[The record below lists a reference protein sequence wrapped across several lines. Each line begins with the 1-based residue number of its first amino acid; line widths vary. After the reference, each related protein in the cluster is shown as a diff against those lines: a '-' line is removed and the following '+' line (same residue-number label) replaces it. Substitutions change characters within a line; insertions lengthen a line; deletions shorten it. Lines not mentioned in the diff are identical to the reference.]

1 MMGASPTADI
11 RQTDPLAPAN
21 IILFLALLAL
31 MPLMGTLFG
40 YGSQAEQLPI
50 VERLRDPNFLTGD
63 FYVNSA
69 AQFGPRIYYA
79 HVLAWLHDILPLPLI
94 THSLAVL
101 CNFALASVT
110 YYAATR
116 LLYTNA
122 LGGLLAAVFVVTN
135 GSFSLG
141 LAGYLRFE
149 SFQPANPA
157 IPLALIGMVLLIK
170 LQPFWALGP
179 LILSALAHPLI
190 GMEIAL
196 IAYCAIGLSILLRP
210 PEAGVLRSFA
220 PAVVSG
226 FLFAIAMYLV
236 WILPMSGTNAIR
248 MSDTEFFET
257 LAQFRSP
264 HHYLGLSFPQLSW
277 MQALAFVGCAGIVL
291 ALHQFRHGFSR
302 EVLAL
307 SLAALIVLALCAV
320 SLWFVDMMQ
329 SRLWVTAQVFR
340 MLMVVKWVGLLAFG
354 WLVADWIDRD
364 RLAGITMAGC
374 LALATADAQPYA
386 IVFALISAGALVLGP
401 RWVSGPVWSVIRW
414 AGLGVLIL
422 MSVAAQYRYGLTQQ
436 SLRALLALAALALI
450 AAPRPGKP
458 IGAALATLLVAVTL
472 TTTALT
478 REKGLWGLNALQAQ
492 LVWADLTGDNFEI
505 SRAASELSPPDAI
518 WLVPPDFESFRIIS
532 GRAIVVDHTSIPF
545 DDAAMREWRTRM
557 EAVHGPINSGGF
569 TALREMARNYRNGID
584 WIAVAQRY
592 GADYAVLYAET
603 PWPGAVLFENSSF
616 KAVRLNGPEQ

>member
-1 MMGASPTADI
+1 MRTSPVTGT
-11 RQTDPLAPAN
+11 RQTDPLLPAD
-21 IILFLALLAL
+21 IVLFLALLAL

-40 YGSQAEQLPI
+40 YGSQAEQFPI
-50 VERLRDPNFLTGD
+50 VERLRDPDFLAGD

-79 HVLAWLHDILPLPLI
+79 HVLAWMQDILPLPLI
-94 THSLAVL
+94 THGLAVL

-116 LLYTNA
+116 LLHTNA

-170 LQPFWALGP
+170 LRPFWALGP

-196 IAYCAIGLSILLRP
+196 IAYCATGLAILLRP
-210 PEAGVLRSFA
+210 PEAGILRGLA
-220 PAVVSG
+220 PAVASG
-226 FLFAIAMYLV
+226 FLFAVAMYLV
-236 WILPMSGTNAIR
+236 WILPMSGTNTVR
-248 MSDTEFFET
+248 MSDTEFFQT

-277 MQALAFVGCAGIVL
+277 MQALAFVGCSGIVL
-291 ALHQFRHGFSR
+291 AFRQFRHGLSR

-307 SLAALIVLALCAV
+307 SLAALIVLALCAA

-354 WLVADWIDRD
+354 WLVADWIGRD
-364 RLAGITMAGC
+364 RLAGVIMAGC

-386 IVFALISAGALVLGP
+386 IIFVLITAGALVLGP
-401 RWVSGPVWSVIRW
+401 RWISGPVWAVIRW

-422 MSVAAQYRYGLTQQ
+422 LSLAAQYRYGLTQQ
-436 SLRALLALAALALI
+436 SLRALLALTALALI
-450 AAPRPGKP
+450 VAPRPGKP
-458 IGAALATLLVAVTL
+458 AGTILATLLVAVTL
-472 TTTALT
+472 TATALT
-478 REKGLWGLNALQAQ
+478 RDRGLLGLDALRTQ
-492 LVWADLTGDNFEI
+492 LVWADLKGDNFEI
-505 SRAASELSPPDAI
+505 SRVASELSPPDAI

-557 EAVHGPINSGGF
+557 EAIHGQIDGGGF
-569 TALREMARNYRNGID
+569 IALRAMKQVYRNGID
-584 WIAVAQRY
+584 WIAVARRY
-592 GADYAVLYAET
+592 GADYAVLHAET
-603 PWPGAVLFENSSF
+603 PWPDPVLFENDSF
-616 KAVRLNGPEQ
+616 KAVRLNRLEQ

>member
-1 MMGASPTADI
+1 M
-11 RQTDPLAPAN
+11 
-21 IILFLALLAL
+21 
-31 MPLMGTLFG
+31 
-40 YGSQAEQLPI
+40 
-50 VERLRDPNFLTGD
+50 
-63 FYVNSA
+63 NSA

-79 HVLAWLHDILPLPLI
+79 HVLAWMQDILPLPLI
-94 THSLAVL
+94 THGLAVL

-116 LLYTNA
+116 LLHTNA

-170 LQPFWALGP
+170 LWPFRALGP

-196 IAYCAIGLSILLRP
+196 IAYCATGLAILLRP
-210 PEAGVLRSFA
+210 PEAGILRSLT
-220 PAVVSG
+220 PAVASG
-226 FLFAIAMYLV
+226 LLFAIAMYLA
-236 WILPMSGTNAIR
+236 WILPMSDTNTIR
-248 MSDTEFFET
+248 MSDAEFFET

-291 ALHQFRHGFSR
+291 AFRQFRHGLSR

-307 SLAALIVLALCAV
+307 SLAALIVLVLCAA
-320 SLWFVDMMQ
+320 SLWYVDMMQ

-354 WLVADWIDRD
+354 WLVADWISRD
-364 RLAGITMAGC
+364 RLAGVIMAGC

-386 IVFALISAGALVLGP
+386 ILFVLIAAGALVMGP
-401 RWVSGPVWSVIRW
+401 RWTSGSVWAVIRW
-414 AGLGVLIL
+414 AGLAMLIL
-422 MSVAAQYRYGLTQQ
+422 LSLAAQYRYGLTQQ

-450 AAPRPGKP
+450 VAPRPGKP
-458 IGAALATLLVAVTL
+458 AGTILATFLVAVTL
-472 TTTALT
+472 TATALT
-478 REKGLWGLNALQAQ
+478 RDRGLLGLDALRTQ
-492 LVWADLTGDNFEI
+492 LIWADLKGDNFEI
-505 SRAASELSPPDAI
+505 SRAASDLSPPDAI

-557 EAVHGPINSGGF
+557 EAIHGPVDGGGF
-569 TALREMARNYRNGID
+569 TALRAMKQVYRDGID
-584 WIAVAQRY
+584 WSAVARRY
-592 GADYAVLYAET
+592 GADYAVLHAET
-603 PWPGAVLFENSSF
+603 PWPGPILFENDSF
-616 KAVRLNGPEQ
+616 KAIRLDSSEQ